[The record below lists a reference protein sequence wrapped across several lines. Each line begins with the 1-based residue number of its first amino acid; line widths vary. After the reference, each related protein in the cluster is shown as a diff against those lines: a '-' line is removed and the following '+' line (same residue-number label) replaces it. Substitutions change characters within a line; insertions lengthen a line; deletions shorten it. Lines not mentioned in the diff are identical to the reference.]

1 MKANLKNNLFL
12 YASIFSYLG
21 SLILPVHFVF
31 EDAEGYFGY
40 VYAYLGWMTFPYV
53 DFYCWLGNFTLLF
66 SWIFYRKKASLYTSF
81 LTPILMSFYGIN
93 HFTELNMLEVHEY
106 NYPLFGY
113 WVWLL
118 SSIFMVIYHYKRN
131 VLKSQ
136 TI

>member
-1 MKANLKNNLFL
+1 
-12 YASIFSYLG
+12 
-21 SLILPVHFVF
+21 
-31 EDAEGYFGY
+31 
-40 VYAYLGWMTFPYV
+40 
-53 DFYCWLGNFTLLF
+53 
-66 SWIFYRKKASLYTSF
+66 
-81 LTPILMSFYGIN
+81 MSFYGIN